1 MVGRSGT
8 FRSAA
13 PLGAAHAHSHLDR
26 NAVLLVVLLCATWGF
41 YQVSIKVANEG
52 VSPVLQAGIRSVG
65 SAILLLAWARLR
77 GIPLF
82 DRDGTFWWGLG
93 AGALFAFEFVLIYW
107 GLTFTY
113 ASRGVLFV
121 YMAPFVVALGAHW
134 FIPAEPLT
142 RAKIAGLGAAF
153 LGLLIAFGDGLRRPE
168 GGEWIG
174 DLMCF
179 VAAIAWGATTVLI
192 KGSRLA
198 HARAEKVLFYQL
210 GISALILPM
219 LSIGLGERGLF
230 DPTPLVLAILAFQVV
245 VVAFASYLAWFW
257 LIRAYP
263 ASKLSAFT
271 FLGPVFS
278 VLFGV
283 VLLGEPLT
291 VGVVVAL
298 VLIAAG
304 IWLVNRPGKEG
315 AGPDVAG

>member
-1 MVGRSGT
+1 MASRSGGV
-8 FRSAA
+8 RAAA
-13 PLGAAHAHSHLDR
+13 PVGAAHAHSQLDR
-26 NAVLLVVLLCATWGF
+26 NAILLMVLLCTIWGS

-65 SAILLLAWARLR
+65 SAVLLLGWAWFRR
-77 GIPLF
+77 IPLF

-93 AGALFAFEFVLIYW
+93 AGALFALEFVLIYW
-107 GLTFTY
+107 GLTYTY

-121 YMAPFVVALGAHW
+121 YMAPFVVAIGAHL

-142 RAKIAGLGAAF
+142 RAKLAGLAAAF
-153 LGLLIAFGDGLRRPE
+153 LGLMFAFGDGLRAPE

-174 DLMCF
+174 DLMCLA
-179 VAAIAWGATTVLI
+179 AAIAWGATTVLI
-192 KGSRLA
+192 KGSRLG

-210 GISALILPM
+210 AVSALVLPP
-219 LSIGLGERGLF
+219 LSVALGERGLY
-230 DPTPLVLAILAFQVV
+230 DPTPLVLGILAFQAV

-283 VLLGEPLT
+283 VLLDEPLT
-291 VGVVVAL
+291 PAVVAAL
-298 VLIAAG
+298 VLIAIG
-304 IWLVNRPGKEG
+304 IWLVNRPPRDSG
-315 AGPDVAG
+315 AA